1 MLQEIRKL
9 TREFYRAEEDVRNGP
24 LTVLDFLAISRR
36 FLQGSDD
43 K

>member
-9 TREFYRAEEDVRNGP
+9 TREFYRAEDVRNGP